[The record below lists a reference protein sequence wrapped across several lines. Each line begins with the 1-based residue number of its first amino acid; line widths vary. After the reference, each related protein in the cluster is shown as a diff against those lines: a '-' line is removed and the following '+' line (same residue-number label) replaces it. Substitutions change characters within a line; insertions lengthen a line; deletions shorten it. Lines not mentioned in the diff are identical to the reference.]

1 MSDSLHRGASQKLP
15 NTAPKRVIID
25 TDPGIDDAL
34 ALILALRSPE
44 ISVEA
49 ITTVSGNA
57 HVDQCV
63 RNTFRTLDAVAPAV
77 FPPVARG
84 CDRPLKRSPVAADHV
99 HDGDGLGGI
108 SRLVDANGNPR
119 YPHPTLSPVDRHGVD
134 VILDLVQKRPGE
146 ITLVAL
152 GPLTNVATALERNP
166 EAMRNL
172 REIIIMGGSLDGC
185 GNVTEFA
192 EFNFYADPHAAER
205 VVRSGLPA
213 TVVGLDVTH
222 QTRLLLET
230 VERAARKAGTPP
242 ARFAYDISAGLIEGG
257 APRNA
262 KGFYLHDPL
271 AVGVA
276 IDPTFVQSRAF
287 RAHVETEGPT
297 TGMLVAEESS
307 HQPRLTGDGNISGC
321 VAVEADRF
329 VRFFLERVFS
339 G

>member
-1 MSDSLHRGASQKLP
+1 MP

-44 ISVEA
+44 LSVEA
-49 ITTVSGNA
+49 ITTVSGNV
-57 HVDQCV
+57 HVDLSV
-63 RNTFRTLDAVAPAV
+63 RNTFQTLDAVAPAV

-84 CDRPLKRSPVAADHV
+84 CDRPLKRSRVAVGQV
-99 HDGDGLGGI
+99 HGGDGLGGI
-108 SRLVDANGNPR
+108 SRLVDGDGNPR
-119 YPHPTLSPVDRHGVD
+119 YPDPALSPVGRHGVD
-134 VILDLVQKRPGE
+134 VILDLVERYPGE

-152 GPLTNVATALERNP
+152 GPLTNVATAIEKNA
-166 EAMRNL
+166 ETMRGL
-172 REIIIMGGSLDGC
+172 REIIIMGGSLDGR
-185 GNVTEFA
+185 GNMTEFA
-192 EFNFYADPHAAER
+192 EFNFHADPHAAQR

-230 VERAARKAGTPP
+230 VEHAARKAGAPL

-257 APRNA
+257 APRNTE
-262 KGFYLHDPL
+262 GFYLHDPL

-276 IDPTFVQSRAF
+276 IDPTFVESRTFHAD
-287 RAHVETEGPT
+287 VETEGAT
-297 TGMLVAEESS
+297 AGMLVAEESS
-307 HQPRLTGDGNISGC
+307 HQPRLTGGGDIRGC

>member
-49 ITTVSGNA
+49 ITTGSGNV
-57 HVDQCV
+57 HVDLCV

-119 YPHPTLSPVDRHGVD
+119 YPHPTPSPVDRHGVD

-152 GPLTNVATALERNP
+152 GPLTNVATALE
-166 EAMRNL
+166 
-172 REIIIMGGSLDGC
+172 
-185 GNVTEFA
+185 
-192 EFNFYADPHAAER
+192 
-205 VVRSGLPA
+205 
-213 TVVGLDVTH
+213 
-222 QTRLLLET
+222 
-230 VERAARKAGTPP
+230 
-242 ARFAYDISAGLIEGG
+242 
-257 APRNA
+257 
-262 KGFYLHDPL
+262 
-271 AVGVA
+271 
-276 IDPTFVQSRAF
+276 
-287 RAHVETEGPT
+287 
-297 TGMLVAEESS
+297 
-307 HQPRLTGDGNISGC
+307 
-321 VAVEADRF
+321 
-329 VRFFLERVFS
+329 
-339 G
+339 

>member
-1 MSDSLHRGASQKLP
+1 MQ
-15 NTAPKRVIID
+15 NTSAKRVIID

-44 ISVEA
+44 LSVEA
-49 ITTVSGNA
+49 ITTVSGNV
-57 HVDQCV
+57 HVDLCV
-63 RNTFRTLDAVAPAV
+63 RNAFRTLNAIAPPV

-84 CDRPLKRSPVAADHV
+84 CDRPLKRSPV
-99 HDGDGLGGI
+99 G
-108 SRLVDANGNPR
+108 
-119 YPHPTLSPVDRHGVD
+119 RHAVD
-134 VILDLVQKRPGE
+134 VILDLVRRYPGE

-152 GPLTNVATALERNP
+152 GPLTNIATALEQNAK
-166 EAMRNL
+166 AMRDL
-172 REIIIMGGSLDGC
+172 REIIIMGGSLDGR
-185 GNVTEFA
+185 GNASEFA
-192 EFNFYADPHAAER
+192 EFNFYVDPHAAER

-230 VERAARKAGTPP
+230 VEQAAQKAGTPL

-262 KGFYLHDPL
+262 EGFYLHDPL

-276 IDPTFVQSRAF
+276 IDPTFVESRVF
-287 RAHVETEGPT
+287 RADVETEGPT
-297 TGMLVAEESS
+297 AGMLVAEESS
-307 HQPRLTGDGNISGC
+307 QQPGLATGGDIRGC

-329 VRFFLERVFS
+329 VRFFLERVFP

>member
-1 MSDSLHRGASQKLP
+1 MSRKLP

-34 ALILALRSPE
+34 ALILAMHSPE
-44 ISVEA
+44 LSVEA
-49 ITTVSGNA
+49 ITTVSGNV
-57 HVDQCV
+57 HVDLCV
-63 RNTFRTLDAVAPAV
+63 RNTFRTLNAIGPPV

-99 HDGDGLGGI
+99 HGRDGLGGV
-108 SRLVDANGNPR
+108 SRLVDADGHPR
-119 YPHPTLSPVDRHGVD
+119 YPDPTQSPVGRHAVD
-134 VILDLVQKRPGE
+134 VILDLVERYPGE

-152 GPLTNVATALERNP
+152 GPLTNIATALERNAK
-166 EAMRNL
+166 AMRDL
-172 REIIIMGGSLDGC
+172 REIIIMGGSLDGR
-185 GNVTEFA
+185 GNATEFA
-192 EFNFYADPHAAER
+192 EFNFYVDPHAAQR

-230 VERAARKAGTPP
+230 VEQAAQKAGTPP
-242 ARFAYDISAGLIEGG
+242 ARFTRDICAGLSDSSERRK
-257 APRNA
+257 AD
-262 KGFYLHDPL
+262 GFHLHDPL

-276 IDPTFVQSRAF
+276 IDPTFVESRVFSAD
-287 RAHVETEGPT
+287 VETEGPSA
-297 TGMLVAEESS
+297 GMLVAEEGSQ
-307 HQPRLTGDGNISGC
+307 QPRLARGGNIHGC